1 MSRAR
6 TMRSAEEGETTIKR
20 RTEPRGRLPRH
31 RDQGPAPGPALRLRP
46 FLPRGKKTVTPHRQN
61 TNTCLL
67 LFLAWP
73 TCRPIG
79 PHPGPP
85 DNEHEHC
92 RVVPSHCF
100 PPPPSPPPRLP
111 PVARCFLCAKLPSY
125 LYHHAPCSA
134 KRPDT
139 DLRLP
144 YHPTTRV
151 LPDRINATAALP
163 CPPTQRSPDPTA
175 PLFILHRPVT
185 FLVQL
190 I

>member
-31 RDQGPAPGPALRLRP
+31 RDQGPARVRPCGYAPFFREEKKRSLPIVKTQTHGPRPSWPGPHAAPSDLTPARLITSTSTAVSS
-46 FLPRGKKTVTPHRQN
+46 LP
-61 TNTCLL
+61 LL
-67 LFLAWP
+67 PAAAQ
-73 TCRPIG
+73 
-79 PHPGPP
+79 
-85 DNEHEHC
+85 
-92 RVVPSHCF
+92 
-100 PPPPSPPPRLP
+100 PPPRLP

-175 PLFILHRPVT
+175 PLFILHRPAT